1 MAGRLIICATP
12 IGNLE
17 DVSPRLRSA
26 IEESEFVYAEDTRRS
41 RVLLEALGVNRPLRS
56 YFTGNEAARSKE
68 LATRLAAGAV
78 IALVTDAGTPAIA
91 DPGYSAVRAAIEAGA
106 EVTVVPGPSAVTA
119 ALAVSGLPT
128 DRFVFEGFLPRKK
141 GLRAALFEDL
151 AVEPRTIVLFA
162 SPGRVAADLSDLAE
176 HLGPERPVTVA
187 RELTKAFEEVWRG
200 TLDGAVARWTTTS
213 PRGEFTL
220 VVAGAPADTVDL
232 GAALDRV
239 EALQEEGTSLS
250 EAVRS
255 VAAESGMRRRTL
267 YEAALRRNSTHT

>member
-1 MAGRLIICATP
+1 VAGRLIICATP

-78 IALVTDAGTPAIA
+78 VALVTDAGTPAIA

-141 GLRAALFEDL
+141 GLRAALLEDL

-176 HLGPERPVTVA
+176 HLGRQRPVTVA

-200 TLDGAVARWTTTS
+200 TLDGAAARWTATS

-255 VAAESGMRRRTL
+255 VAAQSGIRRRTL
-267 YEAALRRNSTHT
+267 YEAALRRNSTDS